1 MSLVASTI
9 RDGIRTL
16 TINRP
21 QALNALNDAVMADLL
36 AALDAIAADPATR
49 VVVLTGAGERAF
61 VAGADVKAM
70 ADMDRDAAYALSRRA
85 QGLQQ
90 RLRTLPQPVIAR
102 IRGFCLG
109 GGLELALGCDLRIA
123 TTDARFGLPEVS
135 LGILPGGGG
144 VTLLHRIIGAGP
156 ARRLCLTGEI
166 IDAAAALRLGLVGEV
181 VEPDALD
188 ARVRAVALQLARRSA
203 HGLAQLKRALE
214 AAETLDVEQGLAA
227 EARAFAGCFD
237 HSDQREGMTAF
248 VEKRPARFAGA
259 PEVDT

>member
-1 MSLVASTI
+1 VSLVASTLE
-9 RDGIRTL
+9 DGIRTL
-16 TINRP
+16 TLDRP
-21 QALNALNDAVMADLL
+21 QALNALNDALMADLET
-36 AALDAIAADPATR
+36 ALDAVAKDASTR

-70 ADMDRDAAYALSRRA
+70 VAMDPAAAHTLSRRA

-123 TTDARFGLPEVS
+123 TTDSRFGLPEVS

-156 ARRLCLTGEI
+156 ARQLCLTGEI
-166 IDAAAALRLGLVGEV
+166 VDAATALRLGLVGEV

-188 ARVRAVALQLARRSA
+188 ARVRSVALQLARRSA
-203 HGLAQLKRALE
+203 HGLAQLKAALE
-214 AAETLDVEQGLAA
+214 AAETLGVAEGLEA
-227 EARAFAGCFD
+227 EARAFAGCFGQP
-237 HSDQREGMTAF
+237 DQREGMTAF
-248 VEKRPARFAGA
+248 ALKRPPHFAGA